1 MKKLLKAIFFLITF
15 FTIKTLSFADF
26 EIKMSD
32 GISPFFQANQNIS
45 SYSNIPFYEL
55 DKNTP
60 DLVDKKALETSKE
73 NFKKYI
79 KLLKENWYNSI
90 SLDDLN
96 HLISF
101 KKSWIYKDSNIEKR
115 NNIYKNY
122 YKELINIA
130 KNENI
135 SVYITTDMQFYTDL
149 MEEKIWKI
157 STNNKK
163 LEDLNKEAFEEL
175 FSDLGE
181 ISWVI
186 MRIWEWWKAYN
197 SWDYKSKI
205 IYKDPEDVNKLLKEI
220 LPILEKN
227 SKKLIFRT
235 WTIWIGEIWD
245 LVVDKK
251 TYDETFSGITSNNL
265 IVSVKQTPGDF
276 FYFESLNPTIWYWN
290 LKQIVEIEVR
300 REYEWWWDFPNYMWD
315 YYKEI
320 YDEIKEKN
328 NVIGVW
334 NWNQTWWWWW
344 WKNILFNFW
353 FNFWNEINFYVVWQI
368 LNWKEINLDEI
379 LDKYN
384 FSDEQKNVLK
394 DILLSSREIIK
405 KWWYIN
411 NYREK
416 EIKIWWIFLPPLNR
430 IWWDRISSS
439 PIILSLIYN
448 SLDSKIKTIEESS
461 YLLWI
466 QKKELEEWWKVKWNS
481 DLDNKIYFTL
491 ENRYKIFEILQIF
504 KKSFINY
511 FQTWS
516 KENFSEIDEK
526 IKDYY
531 AFKSDKPYIN
541 FDFDEIYNF
550 YSTWEDFSFLYLNLF
565 SFWIFLI
572 FALRYEKIN
581 NFYKKRI
588 RHKLII
594 LSILCLSI
602 LTLSITPTFFLS
614 EYNFYW
620 IIVRINYIIMPL
632 IILYFLIIIEIINRI
647 YKIKIKLNRT
657 FWKIIYSLS
666 PVVIFLEI
674 IIILSKIFW
683 EQIFWNLFWRW
694 LLNENLGILIIFLFI
709 IYFWIF
715 IFYWF
720 KFSNIWKYFEGLK
733 KKSFIYWTSILF
745 LFVFLFLV
753 YTLDYKKIFVISITN
768 KILPSYFQTA
778 WSDVSEFVR

>member
-1 MKKLLKAIFFLITF
+1 MKKLFKAFFFLITF
-15 FTIKTLSFADF
+15 FAIKTLCIADF

-32 GISPFFQANQNIS
+32 GISPFFQPNQNIS

-55 DKNTP
+55 DTTSWA
-60 DLVDKKALETSKE
+60 LVSQKALETSKE

-96 HLISF
+96 HLITL
-101 KKSWIYKDSNIEKR
+101 KKSWIYKNSNIEKR
-115 NNIYKNY
+115 NNIYKKY

-130 KNENI
+130 RSENI
-135 SVYITTDMQFYTDL
+135 QVYITTDMQFYTDI

-157 STNNKK
+157 SANNKK
-163 LEDLNKEAFEEL
+163 LEKLNKEAFEEL
-175 FSDLGE
+175 FSDLWE

-205 IYKDPEDVNKLLKEI
+205 IYKDDENVNKLLKEI
-220 LPILEKN
+220 LPIFEKN
-227 SKKLIFRT
+227 WKKLIFRT
-235 WTIWIGEIWD
+235 WTIGIWEIWN
-245 LVVDKK
+245 LIVDKK
-251 TYDETFSGITSNNL
+251 TYDETFTWITSNNL
-265 IVSVKQTPGDF
+265 IVSVKSTPWDF

-290 LKQIVEIEVR
+290 LKQIIEIEVR

-320 YDEIKEKN
+320 YDKIKDKKN
-328 NVIGVW
+328 IIWVW

-353 FNFWNEINFYVVWQI
+353 FNFWNEINFYAVGQI
-368 LNWKEINLDEI
+368 LKWENINLNTI

-384 FSDEQKNVLK
+384 FSKGEKNVLK
-394 DILLSSREIIK
+394 DILSSSREIIK

-411 NYREK
+411 DYREK
-416 EIKIWWIFLPPLNR
+416 EIKISWIFLPPLNR
-430 IWWDRISSS
+430 IWWDRVSSS

-466 QKKELEEWWKVKWNS
+466 QQKELEEWWKVKWNS
-481 DLDNKIYFTL
+481 SLETEIYNSL
-491 ENRYKIFEILQIF
+491 ENRYKIFEILHIF

-511 FQTWS
+511 FQTWN
-516 KENFSEIDEK
+516 KENFEELDKK
-526 IKDYY
+526 IKVYY

-541 FDFDEIYNF
+541 FDFDEIYKF
-550 YSTWEDFSFLYLNLF
+550 YSAQENYNFFYLNLF

-588 RHKLII
+588 RHKLLI
-594 LSILCLSI
+594 LSLLCLSI

-632 IILYFLIIIEIINRI
+632 IILYFLIIIRIINKI

-683 EQIFWNLFWRW
+683 EQIFWNLLWRW
-694 LLNENLGILIIFLFI
+694 LLNENLGILVIFLFV

-720 KFSNIWKYFEGLK
+720 KFSNIWKYFDWLA
-733 KKSFIYWTSILF
+733 KKSFIYLTSILF

-753 YTLDYKKIFVISITN
+753 YSLDYKKIFVMSITN
-768 KILPSYFQTA
+768 KILPTYFQTA
-778 WSDVSEFVR
+778 WSDVSEFMK